1 MPLTA
6 DVVRD
11 FQTGITDVRAQ
22 GALDVAGAALVRRT
36 VLKCVAD
43 SPIAI
48 VLDLGGLTDMSDSG
62 LAVLPMLERRLAT
75 DDPPVPLLGH
85 APVGAVI
92 RAAGRFA
99 VHLDRASALH
109 SLAVGSDDP
118 CRAHRALAPEPT
130 SPAVARRFVAA
141 TCERWRLHHLSDEA
155 QVIAGELVTNAVR
168 HAGTDIGLT
177 LSRGR
182 AFLTITVGDR
192 SRRAPTP
199 RIPAPH
205 AVKGRG
211 LMLVGILADGWGTV
225 LHADGK
231 AVWAHLR
238 IVPAGTALPN

>member
-1 MPLTA
+1 MTLTA

-11 FQTGITDVRAQ
+11 FQTGITDVRTA
-22 GALDVAGAALVRRT
+22 GTLDVAGAATVRRT

-48 VLDLGGLTDMSDSG
+48 LLDLGGLTDMSDSG
-62 LAVLPMLERRLAT
+62 LTVLPMLERRLAT

-85 APVGAVI
+85 APVGSVV
-92 RAAGRFA
+92 RTAGRFA
-99 VHLDRASALH
+99 VHVDRAAALH
-109 SLAVGSDDP
+109 
-118 CRAHRALAPEPT
+118 ALAAGREVPYRSHLALPPQPT
-130 SPAVARRFVAA
+130 SPAAARRFVAA

-155 QVIAGELVTNAVR
+155 QVIAGELVTNAVH
-168 HAGTDIGLT
+168 HAGTDIALT

-182 AFLTITVGDR
+182 SFLNVTVRDR

-205 AVKGRG
+205 ALKGRG
-211 LMLVGILADGWGTV
+211 LMLVGILADDWGTV

-238 IVPAGTALPN
+238 MVPVGTTLPH